1 MFYLDLVS
9 GHDFVARIF
18 CSSEE
23 NGSPVR
29 FLTDCGSVPGGSVS
43 KPVPCRFNSLR
54 FLNSG
59 SGRFVGLLSWK
70 QTYQWNIP
78 PMNGGF
84 QRTITLN
91 GPYSIAM
98 FDYRRVSHHLDPV
111 PGVSSL
117 IHV

>member
-18 CSSEE
+18 CLNEE

-59 SGRFVGLLSWK
+59 SGRFVGLLTLHVMPIYIFVYMFMIHMICICKTMK
-70 QTYQWNIP
+70 QI
-78 PMNGGF
+78 
-84 QRTITLN
+84 I
-91 GPYSIAM
+91 
-98 FDYRRVSHHLDPV
+98 
-111 PGVSSL
+111 
-117 IHV
+117 

>member
-18 CSSEE
+18 CSNEE

-59 SGRFVGLLSWK
+59 SGRFVGLLYLFWK
-70 QTYQWNIP
+70 KAATWKLSHHCSHIYCADDFHALLELA
-78 PMNGGF
+78 GGF
-84 QRTITLN
+84 PQ
-91 GPYSIAM
+91 
-98 FDYRRVSHHLDPV
+98 
-111 PGVSSL
+111 
-117 IHV
+117 

>member
-18 CSSEE
+18 CSNEE

-54 FLNSG
+54 FVNSG
-59 SGRFVGLLSWK
+59 SGRFVGLLLVNLP
-70 QTYQWNIP
+70 T
-78 PMNGGF
+78 G
-84 QRTITLN
+84 
-91 GPYSIAM
+91 
-98 FDYRRVSHHLDPV
+98 RRVCPEGK
-111 PGVSSL
+111 P
-117 IHV
+117 

>member
-1 MFYLDLVS
+1 MFYVDLVS

-59 SGRFVGLLSWK
+59 SGRFIGLL
-70 QTYQWNIP
+70 
-78 PMNGGF
+78 
-84 QRTITLN
+84 
-91 GPYSIAM
+91 
-98 FDYRRVSHHLDPV
+98 
-111 PGVSSL
+111 L
-117 IHV
+117 IMYGLS

>member
-59 SGRFVGLLSWK
+59 SGRFVGLL
-70 QTYQWNIP
+70 YIY
-78 PMNGGF
+78 
-84 QRTITLN
+84 I
-91 GPYSIAM
+91 YSQVISILPEALFGLIQLEVM
-98 FDYRRVSHHLDPV
+98 
-111 PGVSSL
+111 SL
-117 IHV
+117 YG

>member
-23 NGSPVR
+23 NGSAVR

-59 SGRFVGLLSWK
+59 SGRFVGLLYGALPFIVSFPIK
-70 QTYQWNIP
+70 ND
-78 PMNGGF
+78 GF
-84 QRTITLN
+84 
-91 GPYSIAM
+91 P
-98 FDYRRVSHHLDPV
+98 
-111 PGVSSL
+111 
-117 IHV
+117 

>member
-59 SGRFVGLLSWK
+59 SGRFVGLLIRSPAD
-70 QTYQWNIP
+70 N
-78 PMNGGF
+78 
-84 QRTITLN
+84 RTRSL
-91 GPYSIAM
+91 GH
-98 FDYRRVSHHLDPV
+98 RREPDL
-111 PGVSSL
+111 
-117 IHV
+117 